1 LQKFLLDQAIEV
13 VPDVIGM
20 GGAAE
25 MEAQLK
31 VGELGGIGEVG
42 AGDEQLLIGYHRLD
56 VTDRLLPFERQGAGI
71 EEQGGSRRLW
81 PETRPGLL
89 LKLADQVFRAGGV
102 APITLAAREPGAPG
116 RGTKA
121 ASRVSSSAVLRF
133 GKAAAIRGH
142 S

>member
-31 VGELGGIGEVG
+31 VGELCGIGEVG

-71 EEQGGSRRLW
+71 EEQGGSRRLG
-81 PETRPGLL
+81 P
-89 LKLADQVFRAGGV
+89 
-102 APITLAAREPGAPG
+102 
-116 RGTKA
+116 KA
-121 ASRVSSSAVLRF
+121 
-133 GKAAAIRGH
+133 
-142 S
+142 